1 MILLWASFAV
11 MTAGVLI
18 ALLRPLTR
26 LPHTADVPPA
36 SADIAVY
43 KAQLAEI
50 DADLARGLIQPAEA
64 EIARREIARRL
75 LAAAPQT
82 PDAVAPA
89 MALRPVA
96 LGLMAGLPVAAIA
109 SYLAL
114 GAPHLPAEP
123 FATRKAAPVERAPVD
138 DLIARVEARL
148 ASNPDDGQ
156 GWDVIAPVY
165 FRMQRYAEA
174 ADAYARAAK
183 LLGETVPRLAGFAE
197 AATLAANGIVT
208 EPARLAYEKIAKAEP
223 NRIEPKF
230 WLALALEQDGKV
242 AEAAAAYRALLAGAP
257 KDASWRALVEERL
270 AIVTGGAPTAG
281 QSTAQPQPR
290 PSQAAPRGPSA
301 EDVAA
306 AGKMTDADRAQMIRG
321 MVDGL
326 AKRLEAN
333 PDDVQGWQRLVQSF
347 VVLGERDRAIAALGE
362 ARRKLAG
369 NAQAL
374 SDLTALAK
382 SLGLGS

>member
-1 MILLWASFAV
+1 MTLLWALFAV
-11 MTAGVLI
+11 MTAGVLVV
-18 ALLRPLTR
+18 LLRPLTR
-26 LPHTADVPPA
+26 GADAVDVPA
-36 SADIAVY
+36 ATAGIAVY

-50 DADLARGLIQPAEA
+50 DADLSRGLIQPAEA
-64 EIARREIARRL
+64 DIARREIARRL
-75 LAAAPQT
+75 LAAAPET
-82 PDAVAPA
+82 PETTAPVT
-89 MALRPVA
+89 ALRPVA
-96 LGLMAGLPVAAIA
+96 LGLMAFVPVAAIA

-114 GAPHLPAEP
+114 GAPHLPAVP
-123 FATRKAAPVERAPVD
+123 FAARNAAPVDRAPVD

-165 FRMQRYAEA
+165 FRMQRFAEA

-230 WLALALEQDGKV
+230 WLALALEQDGKI
-242 AEAAAAYRALLAGAP
+242 AAATAAYRALLDGAP
-257 KDASWRALVEERL
+257 KDASWRPLVEERL
-270 AIVTGGAPTAG
+270 AAVTSAPA
-281 QSTAQPQPR
+281 PVR
-290 PSQAAPRGPSA
+290 PTTPPPAAPRGPNA
-301 EDVAA
+301 DDVAA
-306 AGKMTDADRAQMIRG
+306 AGKMTDGDRAQMIRG

-374 SDLTALAK
+374 TDLTALAK

>member
-1 MILLWASFAV
+1 MTLPTILLWSLFAV
-11 MTAGVLI
+11 MTAGVLL

-26 LPHTADVPPA
+26 APDAHDEPA
-36 SADIAVY
+36 ATADIAVY
-43 KAQLAEI
+43 KAQLAEV

-75 LAAAPQT
+75 LAAAPDAPQT
-82 PDAVAPA
+82 VKPSV
-89 MALRPVA
+89 ALRPVA
-96 LGLMAGLPVAAIA
+96 LGLMAGVPLAAIA
-109 SYLAL
+109 TYIAL
-114 GAPHLPAEP
+114 GAPHLPAAP
-123 FATRKAAPVERAPVD
+123 FAARKDMPVEKAPVD

-165 FRMQRYAEA
+165 FRMQRFAEA
-174 ADAYARAAK
+174 AEAYERAAK

-197 AATLAANGIVT
+197 SATLAANGIVT
-208 EPARLAYEKIAKAEP
+208 EPARLAYEKIAKADP
-223 NRIEPKF
+223 SRIEPKF

-257 KDASWRALVEERL
+257 KDASWRPLVEERL
-270 AIVTGGAPTAG
+270 AAVTGGTPTPGRQAP
-281 QSTAQPQPR
+281 PP
-290 PSQAAPRGPSA
+290 PQAAPRGPSA
-301 EDVAA
+301 DDVAA

-347 VVLGERDRAIAALGE
+347 VVLGERDRAVAALGE